1 VWLPAVAFSQPSISL
16 ISTAQIRRKT
26 MTERLKLSELVAR
39 IPSGAKLAVPVDY
52 AGVAMAGT
60 AEIIRQAIG
69 KLHLVCV
76 PTGGMQVDMLV
87 GAGLVSCVET
97 SAVSLGE
104 AGGAPCFNRAVKQ
117 GDIKLLDAT
126 CPAIHAG
133 LIAAQKG
140 VPFLPIRGLIGS
152 DVFNN
157 RDDWKVIDNPF
168 GEDDPIVL
176 IPAIQPDYAL
186 FHAPLADKF
195 GNVWLGRRRELAT
208 MAYAARH
215 TLITVEKITQD
226 NLLDDEVMAA
236 GVLPSLYVDTIAHVP
251 NGAIPYGVWGEYP
264 ADAQEIAAYAKAAQT
279 HEGFIEYLA
288 TADWMQETYS

>member
-1 VWLPAVAFSQPSISL
+1 
-16 ISTAQIRRKT
+16 
-26 MTERLKLSELVAR
+26 MTECLNLSELIAR

-52 AGVAMAGT
+52 AGVSMAGT
-60 AEIIRQAIG
+60 AEIIRQNIG
-69 KLHLVCV
+69 GLHLICV

-87 GAGLVSCVET
+87 GAGLVACVET

-117 GDIKLLDAT
+117 GSIKLMDAT

-152 DVFNN
+152 DVFEN
-157 RDDWKVIDNPF
+157 RKDWKLIDNPF
-168 GEDDPIVL
+168 GENDPLVL

-195 GNVWLGRRRELAT
+195 GNVWIGRRRELAT
-208 MAYAARH
+208 MAYAAKH
-215 TLITVEKITQD
+215 TLITVEKISQD

-236 GVLPSLYVDTIAHVP
+236 GVLPSLYVDAVAHVP
-251 NGAIPYGVWGEYP
+251 NGATPYGVWGEYP
-264 ADAQEIAAYAKAAQT
+264 AEAQEIAAYAKAAQT
-279 HEGFIEYLA
+279 EEGFADYLA
-288 TADWMQETYS
+288 TAAWMRKSKQETCS